1 MLKDKILV
9 LMDTA
14 LIKKYY
20 INIKLQPSVL
30 LIIFNNLNIE
40 IKNIQIQPTL
50 SDSYKKVYGCLPPI
64 FDGLGMKG
72 MFWF

>member
-50 SDSYKKVYGCLPPI
+50 NDCYKKVYGCWPPI
-64 FDGLGMKG
+64 FDGLGMIG